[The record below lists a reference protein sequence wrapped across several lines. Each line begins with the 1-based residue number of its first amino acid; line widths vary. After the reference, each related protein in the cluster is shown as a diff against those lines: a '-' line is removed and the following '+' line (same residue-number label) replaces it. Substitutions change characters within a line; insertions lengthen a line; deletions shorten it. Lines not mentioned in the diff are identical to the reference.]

1 MSPRIGADLN
11 TIVQIAVEIADQ
23 DGFYEVTLTRVAQ
36 KLNIRPPSLYN
47 HIDGLQELRKQM
59 AIYGLH
65 ELYAALLEANAS
77 VKELDQGLHAIGE
90 AYVGFARRHPGLY
103 EATFQAPDPSDP
115 EVERVSTDIVLFA
128 VHFLSS
134 YGLEGDEVIHATRG
148 LRSLLHGFA
157 SLEQKGEFRMHLKRD
172 ESLHVIIDT
181 FIAGIR
187 KMGTNC
193 NE

>member
-11 TIVQIAVEIADQ
+11 TIVQTAVEIADQ
-23 DGFYEVTLTRVAQ
+23 DGLYEVTLTRVAQ

-47 HIDGLQELRKQM
+47 HIDGLHELRRQM

-65 ELYAALLEANAS
+65 ELYAALLEANAN

-90 AYVGFARRHPGLY
+90 AYVDFARRHPGLY
-103 EATFQAPDPSDP
+103 EATFQAPDPRDP
-115 EVERVSTDIVLFA
+115 EVERAGTEIVMFA

-148 LRSLLHGFA
+148 LRSILHGFA
-157 SLEQKGEFRMHLKRD
+157 SLEHKGGFRMHLERN

-187 KMGTNC
+187 KRERG
-193 NE
+193 E

>member
-65 ELYAALLEANAS
+65 ELYAVLLEANAS

-115 EVERVSTDIVLFA
+115 EVERVSTDIVLFS
-128 VHFLSS
+128 VHFFSS

>member
-11 TIVQIAVEIADQ
+11 TIVQTAVEIADQ

-90 AYVGFARRHPGLY
+90 AYVDFARRHPGLY

-115 EVERVSTDIVLFA
+115 EVERAGTDIVMFA
-128 VHFLSS
+128 VHFLRS

-148 LRSLLHGFA
+148 LRSILHGFS
-157 SLEQKGEFRMHLKRD
+157 SLEQKGGFRMDLERN
-172 ESLHVIIDT
+172 ESLHVIINT

-187 KMGTNC
+187 KLGTNC